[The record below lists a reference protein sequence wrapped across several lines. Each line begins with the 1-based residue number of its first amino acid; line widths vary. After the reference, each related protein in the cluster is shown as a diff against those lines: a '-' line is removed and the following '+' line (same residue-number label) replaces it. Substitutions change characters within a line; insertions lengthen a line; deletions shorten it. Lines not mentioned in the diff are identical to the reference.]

1 MLHFLL
7 GQRKQDPA
15 IHTVFKARLRQS
27 NALQVLRERQ
37 MAQEIRAPPNAS
49 ASPKSELKATARHV
63 STQGVFFPTSSSGNY
78 QRMDLSQPISGLN
91 YHGKSP
97 ASRVEYVNCLTKV

>member
-7 GQRKQDPA
+7 RQRKQDPA

-63 STQGVFFPTSSSGNY
+63 STQGVFFLQVLQETIREWTSAN
-78 QRMDLSQPISGLN
+78 QLVD
-91 YHGKSP
+91 
-97 ASRVEYVNCLTKV
+97 